1 MDEPTCVMHPCSPT
15 NPPPSFPL
23 HIPQENSAMY
33 GIEESVSF
41 GRFVSD
47 NLEWEKWSSFNNNR
61 NRYVQE
67 AEKYSRPGSVAQK
80 KAYFEAHFKRMAALK
95 AAALLEQ
102 TNSLQSSSPEKNKG
116 QGIDCSMG
124 SIQSIGIDVQ
134 MESNNYKHDQNV
146 EKHCEHEEAKAY
158 VNDISSDGTKNETKE
173 NLCENIGQ
181 VEPVQPSNRN
191 KVYSVPVKDEA
202 FNGSNEI
209 QSCGPVLKDQPPLKK
224 RSSFIEEA
232 VESIVK
238 KNPPLSS
245 YMSPA
250 VGRGTARASLFED
263 STTKFEKSVYPG
275 KENFVTPTKK
285 KTSVTDQ
292 DKKKTPLRLSINR
305 EFNRIISPV
314 IRKIGTSSKVS
325 KDCSTPLKTPA
336 KCIHVPKYW
345 QAQDKLTYY
354 SKFVL
359 FEWRKGFKKKAGNAL
374 NTFFRITMLR
384 SSEHF
389 ILFVVFILQKLEDKF
404 NATAIE
410 RPPQSSKFK
419 EKAEAELNKFRQSF
433 CFKAMSSPD
442 HLGENEALTSPKQK
456 NASTQGKSPKRG
468 KQSAKI
474 SKSFLP
480 PQRPSNSVK

>member
-1 MDEPTCVMHPCSPT
+1 MDENEPTCVMHPFSYT
-15 NPPPSFPL
+15 NPPPSSFS
-23 HIPQENSAMY
+23 QEKSIMY
-33 GIEESVSF
+33 GVEESVSF

-47 NLEWEKWSSFNNNR
+47 NLDWEKWSSFNNNR

-102 TNSLQSSSPEKNKG
+102 ANSLQNSSN
-116 QGIDCSMG
+116 DHTMG
-124 SIQSIGIDVQ
+124 SIQSITSIIDVQ
-134 MESNNYKHDQNV
+134 TESNN
-146 EKHCEHEEAKAY
+146 CENEDAEAY
-158 VNDISSDGTKNETKE
+158 VIHQNDKNEAKE
-173 NLCENIGQ
+173 NLCENVGPI
-181 VEPVQPSNRN
+181 EPSNRT
-191 KVYSVPVKDEA
+191 KVYSVPIKNET

-209 QSCGPVLKDQPPLKK
+209 QSCGTDHRDKPPLQ
-224 RSSFIEEA
+224 RSSFIEKTS
-232 VESIVK
+232 ESIVK

-250 VGRGTARASLFED
+250 VGGTARASLFEN
-263 STTKFEKSVYPG
+263 SVYPG
-275 KENFVTPTKK
+275 KENFVTPTKN
-285 KTSVTDQ
+285 KTRVTDQ

-325 KDCSTPLKTPA
+325 KDCSAPMKTPA
-336 KCIHVPKYW
+336 KTPSAALESPRMTPSRGARSRLDSFAGDNKASGSRWHIFSSDASMSPSTGRQRIRSPIIPNSFCLNGER
-345 QAQDKLTYY
+345 A
-354 SKFVL
+354 SK
-359 FEWRKGFKKKAGNAL
+359 RK
-374 NTFFRITMLR
+374 
-384 SSEHF
+384 
-389 ILFVVFILQKLEDKF
+389 QKLEDKF

-456 NASTQGKSPKRG
+456 NGFTQGKSPKRG
-468 KQSAKI
+468 KQSAKTI

-480 PQRPSNSVK
+480 PRRPSNSVK